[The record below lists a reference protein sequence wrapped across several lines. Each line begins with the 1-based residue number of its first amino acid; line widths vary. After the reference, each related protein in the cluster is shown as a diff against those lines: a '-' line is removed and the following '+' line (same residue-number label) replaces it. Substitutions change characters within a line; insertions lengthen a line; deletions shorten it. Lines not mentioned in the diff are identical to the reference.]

1 VGEGEDRKYIGQGK
15 GPEEDLVR
23 KRRLFAP
30 FCSKN
35 ASFYQDRLGTNIGKV
50 EKWVAFS
57 YRNRSPSTASRRSAN
72 YVAYIVSIIFF

>member
-1 VGEGEDRKYIGQGK
+1 MGEGEDRKYIGQGK

-50 EKWVAFS
+50 EKWGVFLQES
-57 YRNRSPSTASRRSAN
+57 FTEHGLTPVRCYR
-72 YVAYIVSIIFF
+72 IM